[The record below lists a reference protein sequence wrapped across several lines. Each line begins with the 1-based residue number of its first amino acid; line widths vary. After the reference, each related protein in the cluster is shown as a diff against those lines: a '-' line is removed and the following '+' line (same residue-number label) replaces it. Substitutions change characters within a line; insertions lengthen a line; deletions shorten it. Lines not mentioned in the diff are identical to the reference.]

1 MMFRLKDLEHLC
13 CIVTK
18 APRKYIYFTK
28 VEIDTLLLCVTNGHN
43 LWKVDL
49 NPPELEIHRK
59 VAGVE
64 MEQFLQLINHKSKS
78 LEFKLLKASETDT
91 KTTLHDM
98 LFFLAERSKDQ
109 QKQLERAA
117 STIENLK
124 KPTQRSAMFDLND
137 VKSSK
142 TAPKVAP
149 KQPGMS
155 VINPGSKRKKL
166 AKGIE
171 FD

>member
-1 MMFRLKDLEHLC
+1 MYISPSLHRESLHDAAGNEIIEVGVD
-13 CIVTK
+13 CILT
-18 APRKYIYFTK
+18 FS
-28 VEIDTLLLCVTNGHN
+28 
-43 LWKVDL
+43 
-49 NPPELEIHRK
+49 
-59 VAGVE
+59 
-64 MEQFLQLINHKSKS
+64 HKSKS